1 MNTDQRASRGMLR
14 FVGAIFGIA
23 MIIGAVYFFVL
34 TEGEPDKSTLSN
46 PQTGTSEQHSR

>member
-1 MNTDQRASRGMLR
+1 MDTDQRASKGMLR

-34 TEGEPDKSTLSN
+34 TPGAPDKSTLSD
-46 PQTGTSEQHSR
+46 PQTGTTEQHSR